1 VIINIIR
8 LKHFNM
14 VKEFCC
20 STYGRFLTITTKHY
34 NLSKNDMHAGKMN
47 GIYIRVA
54 NLSRLKITTKYIFL
68 MLLKT
73 MTTR

>member
-1 VIINIIR
+1 
-8 LKHFNM
+8 
-14 VKEFCC
+14 
-20 STYGRFLTITTKHY
+20 
-34 NLSKNDMHAGKMN
+34 MN